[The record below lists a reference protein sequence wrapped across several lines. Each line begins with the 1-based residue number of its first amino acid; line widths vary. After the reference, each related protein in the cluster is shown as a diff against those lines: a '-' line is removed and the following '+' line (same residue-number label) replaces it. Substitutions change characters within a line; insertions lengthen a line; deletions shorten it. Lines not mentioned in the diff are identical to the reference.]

1 MNIFEIFIIK
11 LFFIEKTIILN
22 NFIQQKRFSQIFNN
36 FTKCIY
42 CANKYIVYV
51 ILFFF
56 SKRNLIIINLIKSND
71 RVEM

>member
-42 CANKYIVYV
+42 CANKYYLRYI
-51 ILFFF
+51 ILLFQKE
-56 SKRNLIIINLIKSND
+56 SYNN
-71 RVEM
+71 